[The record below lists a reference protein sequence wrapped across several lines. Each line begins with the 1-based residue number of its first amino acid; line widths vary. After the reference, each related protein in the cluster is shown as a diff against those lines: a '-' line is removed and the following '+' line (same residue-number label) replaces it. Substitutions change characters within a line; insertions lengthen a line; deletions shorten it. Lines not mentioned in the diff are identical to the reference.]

1 MAGLRFLQLTQSFSA
16 PSWGNIGLLYY
27 SHEVPSGLVDQKPVL
42 SSGRDVY
49 SPWRGTGVARLRV
62 LIFSQESTTPK
73 LTAQEDVL
81 WMACVI
87 TQLPLSCSPMMMS
100 ILKHLTAPIKEAS
113 YFSRQCRASQT
124 PLNLCVSSSEASGL
138 SLLTFP
144 GLAKVRETYRGVSG
158 IQHWE
163 TYFSSNHTQSC
174 QSFSQIWFFFFF
186 GLTGI
191 FFHDS
196 CVKYFVKC

>member
-1 MAGLRFLQLTQSFSA
+1 
-16 PSWGNIGLLYY
+16 
-27 SHEVPSGLVDQKPVL
+27 
-42 SSGRDVY
+42 
-49 SPWRGTGVARLRV
+49 
-62 LIFSQESTTPK
+62 
-73 LTAQEDVL
+73 
-81 WMACVI
+81 
-87 TQLPLSCSPMMMS
+87 MMMS

-174 QSFSQIWFFFFF
+174 QSFSQIWFFFFLASQVF
-186 GLTGI
+186 SFMIHVSNILSSAKSKPLNKTCQNCYI
-191 FFHDS
+191 MNVRLNVSFHIL
-196 CVKYFVKC
+196 